1 LTDQSVKSFLGY
13 SEPSPEIAPLAAA
26 EKCLSAGFSVFQLV
40 GDYPVNFPENV
51 KRGDRK
57 QIRNYLKKNKL
68 RLHFHGPHDIPLASR
83 HEPVRKGGINRL
95 KEYAQLAIDLG
106 AKTLIIHPG
115 RFAVYK
121 ISTGKLAITQKNI
134 PRIYIE
140 KFYDSISQLV
150 KFSGKKLQILLENT
164 YGFPPDLVEY
174 VDKFLKQKG
183 SGLVW
188 DIAHGAND
196 QRGDRERAAA
206 FISER
211 LKHVKLIHLHDID
224 KSRGHLALGA
234 GNLNIAEYIEI
245 IRELKS
251 DTIIEVLSD
260 EDLKLSIEYIDSLAA
275 NRVTA

>member
-1 LTDQSVKSFLGY
+1 MTDQSVKSYLGY
-13 SEPSPEIAPLAAA
+13 SEPSPEISPLAAA
-26 EKCLSAGFSVFQLV
+26 EKCAKAGFSVLQIV

-51 KRGDRK
+51 KRSERK
-57 QIRNYLKKNKL
+57 QLRNFIKKNKL

-83 HEPVRKGGINRL
+83 HESVRKGGINRL

-121 ISTGKLAITQKNI
+121 ISTGKLALTQKNI

-140 KFYDSISQLV
+140 KFYDSISRLV
-150 KFSGKKLQILLENT
+150 KFSGNKTQILLENT
-164 YGFPPDLVEY
+164 YGFPPDLVEF
-174 VDKFLKQKG
+174 VDKFLKLKG

-196 QRGDRERAAA
+196 LRHDREKAAA

-211 LKHVKLIHLHDID
+211 LKFVKLIHLHDID
-224 KSRGHLALGA
+224 KTRGHLALGA

-260 EDLKLSIEYIDSLAA
+260 EDLKLSIDYIDSLASRGVSA
-275 NRVTA
+275 